1 MDKDKKS
8 SKLINFIQKFVKPKG
23 YITKDRKANNYYTG
37 DIKAKHKPYWMYR
50 NEQFKKNGLQ
60 FNKEL

>member
-50 NEQFKKNGLQ
+50 NE
-60 FNKEL
+60 